1 MPYSTSSFFINNGK
15 GNEFRNYNHPCYFL
29 GEEADK
35 YVAGAGHYGNKSNL
49 LVKNYAENLGY
60 VYLTASNKDDFKASM
75 GKFLSVE
82 KQDKPILF
90 EVFTETED
98 ESNALETILN
108 MIVDTKT
115 ICKDKLKNVVRSV
128 VGQGGIDVIKKVIR

>member
-1 MPYSTSSFFINNGK
+1 
-15 GNEFRNYNHPCYFL
+15 
-29 GEEADK
+29 
-35 YVAGAGHYGNKSNL
+35 
-49 LVKNYAENLGY
+49 
-60 VYLTASNKDDFKASM
+60 M

-115 ICKDKLKNVVRSV
+115 ICKDKLKNVVKSV
-128 VGQGGIDVIKKVIR
+128 VGLDGIDVIKKVIR

>member
-1 MPYSTSSFFINNGK
+1 MNVVGNRHVGNNVRILLINNGK

-35 YVAGAGHYGNKSNL
+35 YVAGAGHYGNKSNF

-60 VYLTASNKDDFKASM
+60 EYLAASNKDEFKASIS
-75 GKFLSVE
+75 KFLSDE
-82 KQDKPILF
+82 EQDKPILF

-98 ESNALETILN
+98 ESDALETILN
-108 MIVDTKT
+108 LIVDTKT
-115 ICKDKLKNVVRSV
+115 ICKDKLKIIVKSV
-128 VGQGGIDVIKKVIR
+128 VG

>member
-1 MPYSTSSFFINNGK
+1 M
-15 GNEFRNYNHPCYFL
+15 
-29 GEEADK
+29 A
-35 YVAGAGHYGNKSNL
+35 AAGHYGNKSNV

-60 VYLTASNKDDFKASM
+60 EYLSASNKDEFNASID
-75 GKFLSVE
+75 KFLSDE

-108 MIVDTKT
+108 MIVDSKT
-115 ICKDKLKNVVRSV
+115 ILKDKVKKAVKEV
-128 VGQGGIDVIKKVIR
+128 VGEKGKEIIKKIIK

>member
-1 MPYSTSSFFINNGK
+1 
-15 GNEFRNYNHPCYFL
+15 
-29 GEEADK
+29 
-35 YVAGAGHYGNKSNL
+35 
-49 LVKNYAENLGY
+49 
-60 VYLTASNKDDFKASM
+60 M

-128 VGQGGIDVIKKVIR
+128 VGQGGIDVSKKVIR

>member
-1 MPYSTSSFFINNGK
+1 
-15 GNEFRNYNHPCYFL
+15 
-29 GEEADK
+29 
-35 YVAGAGHYGNKSNL
+35 
-49 LVKNYAENLGY
+49 
-60 VYLTASNKDDFKASM
+60 M

-115 ICKDKLKNVVRSV
+115 IVKDKLKNVVRSV

>member
-1 MPYSTSSFFINNGK
+1 M
-15 GNEFRNYNHPCYFL
+15 
-29 GEEADK
+29 
-35 YVAGAGHYGNKSNL
+35 
-49 LVKNYAENLGY
+49 
-60 VYLTASNKDDFKASM
+60 TASNKDDFKASM